1 MLNEVSSPSAK
12 VFGLMDF
19 WRARLL
25 VFFKLFMIPII
36 DGDVIKMDLKL
47 NRRTL
52 KNELEL
58 VRSKGF
64 ELRRARAESV

>member
-1 MLNEVSSPSAK
+1 M
-12 VFGLMDF
+12 
-19 WRARLL
+19 
-25 VFFKLFMIPII
+25 FFKLVMLPII
-36 DGDVIKMDLKL
+36 DGDVVKMDLKL
-47 NRRTL
+47 NRRIL